1 MPALDVMMTALDVM
15 ATALDD
21 LVSRTEQDLKEEQW
35 ERMQNP
41 HLFGGTG
48 GGGYRKVKV
57 GAKTTFYEDGNKIV
71 SFIQGEFFD
80 WTYLKSIKVGKYK
93 KKFKV

>member
-1 MPALDVMMTALDVM
+1 MMTLPLMTFAI
-15 ATALDD
+15 
-21 LVSRTEQDLKEEQW
+21 SRTEQDLKEEQW

-57 GAKTTFYEDGNKIV
+57 SFTTVFHKDESKLV
-71 SFIQGEFFD
+71 SFILSTIALFG
-80 WTYLKSIKVGKYK
+80 
-93 KKFKV
+93 